1 MQDKVFPVQKK
12 WQVRR
17 LMVVLIGIVTMVSS
31 SYSALQQSGFWWG
44 ITALAGGMVIYS
56 LLGLTRQRWVV
67 RLGASGVDICLATG
81 RKMHADWSAIH
92 SHAISPGHK
101 LGALMISSGTGGK
114 AQLLPISTG
123 LIGTEASEELIAA
136 LKERLP
142 KLEYRVPKMGAGRK

>member
-56 LLGLTRQRWVV
+56 LWAR
-67 RLGASGVDICLATG
+67 
-81 RKMHADWSAIH
+81 
-92 SHAISPGHK
+92 
-101 LGALMISSGTGGK
+101 
-114 AQLLPISTG
+114 
-123 LIGTEASEELIAA
+123 
-136 LKERLP
+136 
-142 KLEYRVPKMGAGRK
+142 